1 MVVFF
6 VLGACATP
14 QPVSQG
20 TPQTPPSTF
29 EYSQFFNRVKEQVRA
44 HWAPPEDLRLGDPT
58 GRIEVAE
65 DRYTLLQVTLRAD
78 GSLANIWVVHTCGL
92 DWLDETAIAA
102 FEEAQPFLDPPAEV
116 IEAEHGT
123 ITFGFGFFFEASGS
137 PRLKLFR
144 YKSATPQPVSQ
155 GTLQASPSAALPLA
169 RGSASGESASGAEH
183 KDFSVCDSLMSA
195 SAAKY
200 RDFFNRAA
208 EYRDFF
214 NRLKDQVHDR
224 WEPAE
229 EYRRRDPTGKMY
241 GDQDRY
247 TLLQVSLKADGSL
260 ANLSVVHTC
269 GLDFLDD
276 TAITAFEEAQPFSD
290 PPRRLIEAG
299 HGTMTFRFGFCFKV
313 SDKFKVPDLP
323 RLKLFPDKGM

>member
-1 MVVFF
+1 VFLVF
-6 VLGACATP
+6 GSCATP
-14 QPVSQG
+14 QTVSPG
-20 TPQTPPSTF
+20 TPQSSPSTF
-29 EYSQFFNRVKEQVRA
+29 EYAHFFNRVKEQVRA

-58 GRIEVAE
+58 GMIEVAK

-78 GSLANIWVVHTCGL
+78 GSLANIWVVHACGL

-102 FEEAQPFLDPPAEV
+102 FEEAQPFLDPPAQV

-155 GTLQASPSAALPLA
+155 GALQASPSAALPLA
-169 RGSASGESASGAEH
+169 LARGSASGESARG
-183 KDFSVCDSLMSA
+183 
-195 SAAKY
+195 
-200 RDFFNRAA
+200 A
-208 EYRDFF
+208 EYRDYF
-214 NRLKDQVHDR
+214 NRMKDQVHDH
-224 WEPAE
+224 WKPAD

-260 ANLSVVHTC
+260 SKVWVVHTC

-276 TAITAFEEAQPFSD
+276 TAVTAFKEAQPFID
-290 PPRRLIEAG
+290 PPRRLIEFG
-299 HGTMTFRFGFCFKV
+299 HGTMTFQFGFYFQV
-313 SDKFKVPDLP
+313 SGEFKVPDLP
-323 RLKLFPDKGM
+323 RLKLFPDKGL

>member
-155 GTLQASPSAALPLA
+155 GTLQASPSAALQRSPAAIDRGRPRHHDLPIRVLLQSLGQVQSPGFAAPEAVPRQGHVA
-169 RGSASGESASGAEH
+169 RPQSGSRFAPRDRKRSRCSASSRPRYQYTSGIGH
-183 KDFSVCDSLMSA
+183 TKV
-195 SAAKY
+195 
-200 RDFFNRAA
+200 
-208 EYRDFF
+208 
-214 NRLKDQVHDR
+214 
-224 WEPAE
+224 
-229 EYRRRDPTGKMY
+229 
-241 GDQDRY
+241 
-247 TLLQVSLKADGSL
+247 
-260 ANLSVVHTC
+260 LSVSAVPPGSGPPARPPRSCPGNADRKPTRPAH
-269 GLDFLDD
+269 
-276 TAITAFEEAQPFSD
+276 D
-290 PPRRLIEAG
+290 PPRLRHAGGHVPYGRWSIVRLSAA
-299 HGTMTFRFGFCFKV
+299 
-313 SDKFKVPDLP
+313 
-323 RLKLFPDKGM
+323 FPSPQNV